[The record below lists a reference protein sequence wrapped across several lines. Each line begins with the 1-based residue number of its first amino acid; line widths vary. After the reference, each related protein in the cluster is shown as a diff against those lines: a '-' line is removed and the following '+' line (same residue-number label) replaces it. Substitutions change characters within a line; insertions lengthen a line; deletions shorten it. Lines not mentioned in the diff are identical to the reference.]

1 MAVVVAVCL
10 LRKRMLSQISVRFS
24 LEHIYQNG
32 SKRESWN
39 LIKFSSSQPQLTK
52 LENPE
57 PWLTASCSKV
67 SNLTA
72 VRTQHTASHLLSTM
86 WDIYSQQCISCTLNN
101 YFKCEKRKQ
110 KQKTEEDILISGEK
124 KLKDPIVLQLSI
136 WFASIFNKRKHFLLS
151 QGGIGAEW
159 RSQGGSE
166 KSARIINTGKN
177 SCRRNSIPHSNTSE

>member
-72 VRTQHTASHLLSTM
+72 VRTQHTASHLLST
-86 WDIYSQQCISCTLNN
+86 T

-136 WFASIFNKRKHFLLS
+136 WFASIFNKRKHFLPS

-166 KSARIINTGKN
+166 TSARIINAGKN